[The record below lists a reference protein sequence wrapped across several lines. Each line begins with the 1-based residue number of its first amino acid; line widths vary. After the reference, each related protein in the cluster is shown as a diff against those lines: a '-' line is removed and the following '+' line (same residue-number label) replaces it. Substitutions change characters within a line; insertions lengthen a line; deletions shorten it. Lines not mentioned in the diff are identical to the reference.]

1 MILPIILHHNSSK
14 EYTERLKNELCVGRC
29 RIYDSSRNKT
39 HFTQSFN
46 NAIKDVINLADKRM
60 IPPFDYVMICN
71 NDIDLNRYQVPA
83 LEKSI
88 KGKVGIFS
96 PVVNSPHTAVMSKK
110 GDKVFRQ
117 VPWVEFVCPII
128 HRDVIEAIGLLD
140 TGMPRGW
147 GIELDY
153 CYRAKQAGF
162 STYLVQDVSVH
173 HYGHKSQ
180 DNQDEYRHYANIE
193 MNDRLREKYGDKWQE
208 VLKYP
213 QW

>member
-1 MILPIILHHNSSK
+1 MLHHNTSI
-14 EYTERLKNELCVGRC
+14 EYTVQFIGRIAP
-29 RIYDSSRNKT
+29 RTGYLVDSSELHT
-39 HFTQSFN
+39 QFTESFN
-46 NAIKDVINLADKRM
+46 LGLETFLKSK
-60 IPPFDYVMICN
+60 FSHVMICN
-71 NDIDLNRYQVPA
+71 NDIDLHYEQLHQ
-83 LEKSI
+83 LENAVKR
-88 KGKVGIFS
+88 KKGIFS
-96 PVVNSPHTAVMSKK
+96 PVVNSPHSAVMSKQGNATYRK
-110 GDKVFRQ
+110 

-128 HRDVIEAIGLLD
+128 SKDVVKEIGLLD

-162 STYLVQDVSVH
+162 STNLIQTVEIY

-180 DNQDEYRHYANIE
+180 IDHKEYSHYANIE
-193 MNDRLREKYGDKWQE
+193 MNDRLKEKYGDNWQE

>member
-1 MILPIILHHNSSK
+1 MIFPIVLHHNSST
-14 EYTERLKNELCVGRC
+14 EYTVQLIGKIMPRSGHIV
-29 RIYDSSRNKT
+29 DSSKLGT
-39 HFTQSFN
+39 HFTESFN
-46 NAIKDVINLADKRM
+46 VALETFMQSK
-60 IPPFDYVMICN
+60 FSHVMICN
-71 NDIDLNRYQVPA
+71 NDIDLDYDRLIQ
-83 LEKSI
+83 LENVV
-88 KGKVGIFS
+88 KGKKGIFS
-96 PVVNSPHTAVMSKK
+96 PVVNSPHTAVMHKQ
-110 GDKVFRQ
+110 GDAVQRK

-128 HRDVIEAIGLLD
+128 SKDVVKEIGLLD
-140 TGMPRGW
+140 TKMPRGW

-162 STYLVQDVSVH
+162 NTNLIQTVSVH

-180 DNQDEYRHYANIE
+180 VDHEEYSHYANIE